1 MLLCLKVLC
10 LVELQTS
17 NHHKV
22 CHGQIRNKRTFFNQL
37 VVYISGLKVKKW
49 HEARKAHYQRDRLDI
64 TDKIH
69 SLPFPFLSF
78 PSLQHLLFTPSQ
90 NPNSSK
96 TLILPENRRC
106 FVSPSTLRSSTIAFR
121 SKF

>member
-1 MLLCLKVLC
+1 MVCRTSSNKNGNKQEMQPRLKVLC

-49 HEARKAHYQRDRLDI
+49 HEARKAHYQRDRLDM
-64 TDKIH
+64 H
-69 SLPFPFLSF
+69 
-78 PSLQHLLFTPSQ
+78 LQIK
-90 NPNSSK
+90 PNQQSDFK
-96 TLILPENRRC
+96 FKGKVAGFQMPYKLILH
-106 FVSPSTLRSSTIAFR
+106 SQ
-121 SKF
+121 